1 MKEERNSAETDIA
14 RKNLPLSVASQ
25 EAVLS
30 SEVCDEASIETTVVH
45 SLGSIVRDE
54 HKPYPIY
61 KLKCT
66 EDVKIVMLSSS

>member
-1 MKEERNSAETDIA
+1 M
-14 RKNLPLSVASQ
+14 SVAPQ